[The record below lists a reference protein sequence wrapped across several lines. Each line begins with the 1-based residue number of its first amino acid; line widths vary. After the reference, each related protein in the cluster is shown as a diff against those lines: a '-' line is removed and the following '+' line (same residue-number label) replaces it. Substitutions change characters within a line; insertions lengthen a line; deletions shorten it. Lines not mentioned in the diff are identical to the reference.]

1 MATSGSTLWQLTRNE
16 LIAAAIRK
24 LARYD
29 KNATPDSVDYTNGAE
44 ALNAVIA
51 ELQAIGMPLWARNEY
66 TFSLT
71 AGQAT
76 YTIGVGQA
84 LNTPFPL
91 KVSQAVLLDTADDTR
106 LDMHIGS
113 IYEYNRY
120 PSINTS
126 GSPVHFFY
134 QPKINLGEIK
144 IWPTPDTTAAS
155 RKTIKI
161 VYQRPFEDFT
171 ASGETLD
178 FPKEW
183 HQTIIY
189 KLAAALAPE
198 FAVPLQDRQLLM
210 QEAMQHQT
218 TAESFGNDETSI
230 YFSPERFGHW
240 RS

>member
-1 MATSGSTLWQLTRNE
+1 MTTSASTLWELTRNQ

-29 KNATPDSVDYTNGAE
+29 KNAVPDSVDYTNGAE
-44 ALNAVIA
+44 ALNAIIA

-71 AGQAT
+71 ANVAT
-76 YTIGVGQA
+76 YNIGVGQTI
-84 LNTPFPL
+84 NTPFPL
-91 KVSQAVLLDTADDTR
+91 KISQAILLDTDGSSLEMQIR
-106 LDMHIGS
+106 S

-120 PSINTS
+120 SPNTSS
-126 GSPVHFFY
+126 GSPVHLFY
-134 QPKINLGEIK
+134 QPKINVGEIK
-144 IWPTPDTTAAS
+144 VWPTPDTTAAAN
-155 RKTIKI
+155 KTVKI

-189 KLAAALAPE
+189 KLAVALAPE
-198 FAVPLQDRQLLM
+198 FSVPLPDRQLLM
-210 QEAMQHQT
+210 QEAMQHEA
-218 TAESFGNDETSI
+218 TALSFGTDEASI
-230 YFSPERFGHW
+230 YFAPEHW
-240 RS
+240 GRNGRY